1 MNDAIEK
8 YVTHIKVSV
17 LQEEIRTLRSE
28 LDTVKKERDEARRE
42 AEAEIANNENELN
55 VVHDVNKSLRTAL
68 DKAERRVEHACVT
81 LDHYGA
87 HEAAER
93 YREQTQRAQSERKSG
108 ESRKENEE

>member
-1 MNDAIEK
+1 MAIDYSDK
-8 YVTHIKVSV
+8 CDHDRN
-17 LQEEIRTLRSE
+17 EEECESCEIVRLRAA
-28 LDTVKKERDEARRE
+28 LAE

-93 YREQTQRAQSERKSG
+93 YREQTRRAQGERKSG
-108 ESRKENEE
+108 ESNGD

>member
-1 MNDAIEK
+1 MASECEYCGIEIPGGRGHDADDCD
-8 YVTHIKVSV
+8 
-17 LQEEIRTLRSE
+17 EIARLRTALS
-28 LDTVKKERDEARRE
+28 E

-55 VVHDVNKSLRTAL
+55 VVHGVNKSLRTAL

-93 YREQTQRAQSERKSG
+93 YRKQTRWAQVERGKPQDG
-108 ESRKENEE
+108 ENNGD